1 MNLARRQKFMN
12 SGKTIVKT
20 NRKIDINFDLVTLDL
35 MASYVLSNNRNIRQ
49 SQLIN
54 MRNVFELLDMSLYSN
69 DIEKMK
75 RLEFIKKALEARTV
89 MHLQEPKLILKY
101 TVGGILDDSNLT
113 ELYGFATL
121 SNEELEWINGTISD
135 ALKYT
140 FIYNNVDR
148 GIDLLPVLKQ
158 LILKLELI

>member
-12 SGKTIVKT
+12 SGRTIAKT

-35 MASYVLSNNRNIRQ
+35 MASYVLSNNRNIRR

-54 MRNVFELLDMSLYSN
+54 MRNVFEVLDMSLYTN

-75 RLEFIKKALEARTV
+75 RLEFIKKALEARTL
-89 MHLQEPKLILKY
+89 MNLQEPKLIMKY

-113 ELYGFATL
+113 ELYGFAKL

-140 FIYNNVDR
+140 FISE
-148 GIDLLPVLKQ
+148 Q
-158 LILKLELI
+158 A